1 MAPPS
6 FKSQKTQV
14 QGKDLP
20 DEVHVKS
27 KRESV
32 SKTLWG
38 LETTVGM
45 CQNSKES
52 LQDCLRWIQLGHLSP
67 QWQPGLVLIHFC
79 FMCSVE
85 EKALPNWKRII
96 LQLWL
101 TGIARSP
108 GRLLGNRGQEKK
120 LHPWQFIP
128 EIVIV
133 GHKSSC
139 EHSRLKSTVFLPGL
153 FQNLTCRHG

>member
-45 CQNSKES
+45 C
-52 LQDCLRWIQLGHLSP
+52 
-67 QWQPGLVLIHFC
+67 
-79 FMCSVE
+79 
-85 EKALPNWKRII
+85 
-96 LQLWL
+96 
-101 TGIARSP
+101 
-108 GRLLGNRGQEKK
+108 
-120 LHPWQFIP
+120 
-128 EIVIV
+128 
-133 GHKSSC
+133 
-139 EHSRLKSTVFLPGL
+139 
-153 FQNLTCRHG
+153 